1 MNIVTGHDF
10 MSRYAEAL
18 AVFDNVFTD
27 MNIPQGDLVAVG
39 NITVNLQG
47 VAVALLVENLDLAAA
62 DSLVGEDSG
71 NIVKII
77 DLQGKGKF
85 FIHDFLLL
93 VYGLPVLSV
102 LKGGAVSYCTASFT
116 VLHYIR

>member
-1 MNIVTGHDF
+1 

-18 AVFDNVFTD
+18 TVFDDIFTD

-47 VAVALLVENLDLAAA
+47 VAVALLVADLNLTAA
-62 DSLVGEDSG
+62 DSLIGEDSG

-85 FIHDFLLL
+85 FIVMSIKNF
-93 VYGLPVLSV
+93 YPA
-102 LKGGAVSYCTASFT
+102 KWITT
-116 VLHYIR
+116 